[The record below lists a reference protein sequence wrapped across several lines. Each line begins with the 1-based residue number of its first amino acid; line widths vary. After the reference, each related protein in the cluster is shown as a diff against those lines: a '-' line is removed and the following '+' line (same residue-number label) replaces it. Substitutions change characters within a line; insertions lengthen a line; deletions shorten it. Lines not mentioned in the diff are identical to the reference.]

1 MNGGEVEILSTA
13 TSTQF
18 PNHKTNKKNDT
29 SKQLS
34 KQAIRQG
41 KLREITKCLLTR
53 FSKLNGR
60 YINISVFYSFTYFI
74 YLFIY
79 LFLFLRLV
87 WYLNDFTD
95 AIHVNKNGNE
105 SHFARNLREFGV
117 ARSEEREVNQRIGH
131 FRVPKNLTFK
141 TRLSAK
147 PLLWKW
153 VLFAS

>member
-60 YINISVFYSFTYFI
+60 YIGVANGKCETLRDGETSVF
-74 YLFIY
+74 LC
-79 LFLFLRLV
+79 
-87 WYLNDFTD
+87 
-95 AIHVNKNGNE
+95 E
-105 SHFARNLREFGV
+105 PE
-117 ARSEEREVNQRIGH
+117 
-131 FRVPKNLTFK
+131 TF
-141 TRLSAK
+141 
-147 PLLWKW
+147 
-153 VLFAS
+153 

>member
-1 MNGGEVEILSTA
+1 MNGGEEKFCL
-13 TSTQF
+13 Q
-18 PNHKTNKKNDT
+18 PPLHKSLTTKRTKKNAT

-79 LFLFLRLV
+79 LFLFLQLV
-87 WYLNDFTD
+87 WYLNDFTNP
-95 AIHVNKNGNE
+95 IHVNKNGNGNE

-117 ARSEEREVNQRIGH
+117 ARSEEQELNQRIAGFQCH
-131 FRVPKNLTFK
+131 AIQNWSK
-141 TRLSAK
+141 
-147 PLLWKW
+147 
-153 VLFAS
+153 